1 MSRSVATDLAFVRR
15 AAELWDDDQH
25 EIGFVARVFCQL
37 TLPYKD
43 PGDVGAWVR
52 RNGHLALTIQPRVR
66 VDEDGGYCFE
76 HPYGTIPRLLLT
88 WLATESVRTKSAE
101 LTLGDNLADF
111 MSQLGLTPRGGVR
124 GDITRLRSQMNRLF
138 AARMTIEDYGDPNRD
153 VGLQL
158 QVGYLKD
165 LWWSD
170 ADRNAGQRSLLP
182 STVRLSAE
190 FFEHIIASPVPISL
204 DALRALR
211 GSPLRLDIYTWL
223 VHRMFYLRR
232 RTTVSWDQLR
242 SQFGNQYAETRS
254 GRFKFRKDFERHL
267 AAVVVVYRDANVEA
281 TPTGVILRPS
291 RTHIAPRP
299 ARGEL
304 SSS

>member
-1 MSRSVATDLAFVRR
+1 MPRSIASDLAFVRR
-15 AAELWDDDQH
+15 AAELWDDDDQ
-25 EIGFVARVFCQL
+25 EIGFAARVFCQL

-52 RNGHLALTIQPRVR
+52 RNGNLALTIQPRVR
-66 VDEDGGYCFE
+66 VEEDGKYCFE

-88 WLATESVRTKSAE
+88 WLATEAVRTKSAE
-101 LTLGDNLADF
+101 LTLGENLADF

-138 AARMTIEDYGDPNRD
+138 AARMAIEDYSDPNRD

-170 ADRNAGQRSLLP
+170 SDRNAGQRSLLP

-190 FFEHIIASPVPISL
+190 FFEHITSSPVPVSL

-232 RTTVSWDQLR
+232 RTTVSWEQLR
-242 SQFGNQYAETRS
+242 GQFGNQYADTRS
-254 GRFKFRKDFERHL
+254 GRFKFRKDFTQHL
-267 AAVVVVYRDANVEA
+267 AAVLVVYRDANVEA
-281 TPTGVILRPS
+281 TPVGVILRASPTHVAS
-291 RTHIAPRP
+291 RVRP
-299 ARGEL
+299 EL
-304 SSS
+304 TRR

>member
-1 MSRSVATDLAFVRR
+1 MRR
-15 AAELWDDDQH
+15 AAELWDDDDQ
-25 EIGFVARVFCQL
+25 EIGFAARVFCQL

-52 RNGHLALTIQPRVR
+52 RNGNLGLTIQPRVR
-66 VDEDGGYCFE
+66 VEPDGSYVFE

-88 WLATESVRTKSAE
+88 WLATEAVRTKSAE
-101 LTLGDNLADF
+101 LMLGENLADF
-111 MSQLGLTPRGGVR
+111 MGQLGLTPRGGVR

-138 AARMTIEDYGDPNRD
+138 AARMTIEDYGDPSRD
-153 VGLQL
+153 VGIQL

-170 ADRNAGQRSLLP
+170 TDRNADQRSLLP

-190 FFEHIIASPVPISL
+190 FFEHITASPVPISL

-211 GSPLRLDIYTWL
+211 GSALRLDIYTWL

-242 SQFGNQYAETRS
+242 AQFGSQFADTRS
-254 GRFKFRKDFERHL
+254 GRFKFRKDFERHM
-267 AAVVVVYRDANVEA
+267 AAVVVIYRDANVEA

-291 RTHIAPRP
+291 RTHIMPKIPPRLDLP
-299 ARGEL
+299 RGGART
-304 SSS
+304 